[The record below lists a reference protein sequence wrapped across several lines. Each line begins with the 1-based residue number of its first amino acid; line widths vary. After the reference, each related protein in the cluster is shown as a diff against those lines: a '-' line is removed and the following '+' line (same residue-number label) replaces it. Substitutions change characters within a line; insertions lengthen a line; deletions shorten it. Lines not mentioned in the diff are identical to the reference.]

1 MSAPNVP
8 ESSATHGAARPGGT
22 ARLDAEIRTLALP
35 AFATLVAEPLLVIAD
50 SAIVGHISTEALAG
64 LGVAAS
70 VIGLVI
76 GLCIFLAYTTTAS
89 VARRLGAGDLR
100 SALASGLDGISLAL
114 VVGVVLAVA
123 ISSLSPQII
132 GLYQAAPGVSSQAQ
146 TYLRVMAAGLPAVLV
161 MLAATGVLRGLQD
174 TRTPLAVALV
184 MNLVNVALSL
194 MLVFGLGWGIA
205 GAATGSV
212 LSQYAAAAVLAWTV
226 LRGSRRHGLRWH
238 PNPTGV
244 LVVARN
250 GAWLVVR
257 TAGLQGC
264 LLATTAV
271 AARMPATAMA
281 GHQILNSLWM
291 LLVYA
296 MDAVAIA
303 AQAIVGRYLG
313 AGDSATVR
321 ALLRRMLA
329 WGVGIGVGSGV
340 LLWAGASLYLPWFT
354 PDAAVRSQVS
364 QVLPVLALLTVVAGL
379 VFVLD
384 GVLIGAGDARYLA
397 WASLINLVTYLP
409 LAFAVAATGAGLGWL
424 WLAYGGLTVSRLAT
438 LGLRARGTRWMRLG
452 G

>member
-8 ESSATHGAARPGGT
+8 DPSATHGAARPGGT

-226 LRGSRRHGLRWH
+226 LRGSRRH
-238 PNPTGV
+238 
-244 LVVARN
+244 
-250 GAWLVVR
+250 
-257 TAGLQGC
+257 
-264 LLATTAV
+264 
-271 AARMPATAMA
+271 
-281 GHQILNSLWM
+281 
-291 LLVYA
+291 
-296 MDAVAIA
+296 
-303 AQAIVGRYLG
+303 
-313 AGDSATVR
+313 
-321 ALLRRMLA
+321 
-329 WGVGIGVGSGV
+329 
-340 LLWAGASLYLPWFT
+340 
-354 PDAAVRSQVS
+354 
-364 QVLPVLALLTVVAGL
+364 
-379 VFVLD
+379 
-384 GVLIGAGDARYLA
+384 
-397 WASLINLVTYLP
+397 
-409 LAFAVAATGAGLGWL
+409 
-424 WLAYGGLTVSRLAT
+424 
-438 LGLRARGTRWMRLG
+438 
-452 G
+452 

>member
-1 MSAPNVP
+1 
-8 ESSATHGAARPGGT
+8 
-22 ARLDAEIRTLALP
+22 
-35 AFATLVAEPLLVIAD
+35 
-50 SAIVGHISTEALAG
+50 
-64 LGVAAS
+64 
-70 VIGLVI
+70 
-76 GLCIFLAYTTTAS
+76 
-89 VARRLGAGDLR
+89 
-100 SALASGLDGISLAL
+100 
-114 VVGVVLAVA
+114 
-123 ISSLSPQII
+123 
-132 GLYQAAPGVSSQAQ
+132 
-146 TYLRVMAAGLPAVLV
+146 
-161 MLAATGVLRGLQD
+161 
-174 TRTPLAVALV
+174 
-184 MNLVNVALSL
+184 
-194 MLVFGLGWGIA
+194 
-205 GAATGSV
+205 
-212 LSQYAAAAVLAWTV
+212 
-226 LRGSRRHGLRWH
+226 
-238 PNPTGV
+238 
-244 LVVARN
+244 
-250 GAWLVVR
+250 
-257 TAGLQGC
+257 
-264 LLATTAV
+264 
-271 AARMPATAMA
+271 MA